1 MELSIFAVSGLS
13 LPFALNQTQS
23 DWCLYHSTKFAIGRT
38 IHGFRVV
45 KSDGQFS
52 VLILVELSAAS
63 FTVFPPLWYLFFPQL
78 SGPHWLRFSPS
89 HCSLLLS
96 SLFCLLLP
104 SLSLKVGG
112 PRAQFLVLFSCL
124 SSLGFTRSNGFNCH
138 LYINGFPTLYL
149 QLGLLFHSRQVYPA
163 AYLKFH

>member
-1 MELSIFAVSGLS
+1 MELSIFAVSGLF
-13 LPFALNQTQS
+13 LPFPLNQTQS
-23 DWCLYHSTKFAIGRT
+23 DLCLYCSTKFAIGKI
-38 IHGFRVV
+38 IHGFHVA

-52 VLILVELSAAS
+52 VLVLVGLSAAS
-63 FTVFPPLWYLFFPQL
+63 FTIFRPLWYLFSPQL
-78 SGPHWLRFSPS
+78 SGPHWLGFSPS

-124 SSLGFTRSNGFNCH
+124 SSLGFTRSTGFNCH
-138 LYINGFPTLYL
+138 LYINGFPIYISSSDFSFTQDKYT
-149 QLGLLFHSRQVYPA
+149 QLLT
-163 AYLKFH
+163 